1 MIMRFIFALFIA
13 IPILEMVVL
22 IQVGQQIGALWTIV
36 LVLLTAF
43 IGINLLR
50 YQGLSTL
57 SRATWRMQSG
67 QIPAQEMLEGILLAV
82 GGALLLTP
90 GFVTDTIG
98 FLLLVPFTR
107 QFFASRLMGRF
118 KSFVSANVA
127 GGSFG
132 AGGFSKGGFNT
143 DINSDQSIIDGEFEV
158 PKKPLSEDKLE

>member
-1 MIMRFIFALFIA
+1 MRFIFALFIA

-98 FLLLVPFTR
+98 FLLLVPLTR
-107 QFFASRLMGRF
+107 QIFASCLMGRF
-118 KSFVSANVA
+118 KSFASANVT
-127 GGSFG
+127 GGGFS

-143 DINSDQSIIDGEFEV
+143 DMNSDQSIIDGEFEV

>member
-1 MIMRFIFALFIA
+1 MIMRFLFALFIA

-118 KSFVSANVA
+118 KSFASANVT
-127 GGSFG
+127 GGGFS

>member
-1 MIMRFIFALFIA
+1 MRFLFALFIA

-98 FLLLVPFTR
+98 FLLLVPFTQ

-118 KSFVSANVA
+118 KSFASANAA
-127 GGSFG
+127 GGGFG

>member
-1 MIMRFIFALFIA
+1 MIMRFLFALFIA

-118 KSFVSANVA
+118 KSFASANVA
-127 GGSFG
+127 GGGFG

-158 PKKPLSEDKLE
+158 PQKPAAEDKLK

>member
-1 MIMRFIFALFIA
+1 MIMRFLFALFIA

-118 KSFVSANVA
+118 KSFASANVA
-127 GGSFG
+127 GGGFG
-132 AGGFSKGGFNT
+132 SGGFSKGGFNT

>member
-1 MIMRFIFALFIA
+1 MRFLFVLFIA
-13 IPILEMVVL
+13 VPILEMVVL
-22 IQVGQQIGALWTIV
+22 IKVGQQIGALWTIA

-50 YQGLSTL
+50 HQGLATL
-57 SRATWRMQSG
+57 SRASWRIQAG

-98 FLLLVPFTR
+98 FLLLVPYTR

-118 KSFVSANVA
+118 KAFSGANVA
-127 GGSFG
+127 GGGFTS
-132 AGGFSKGGFNT
+132 GFSR
-143 DINSDQSIIDGEFEV
+143 DESIIDGEFETQQDNQ
-158 PKKPLSEDKLE
+158 PQDKVE

>member
-1 MIMRFIFALFIA
+1 MRFLFALFIA

-90 GFVTDTIG
+90 GFV
-98 FLLLVPFTR
+98 
-107 QFFASRLMGRF
+107 
-118 KSFVSANVA
+118 
-127 GGSFG
+127 
-132 AGGFSKGGFNT
+132 
-143 DINSDQSIIDGEFEV
+143 
-158 PKKPLSEDKLE
+158 LSLIHI

>member
-1 MIMRFIFALFIA
+1 MIMRFLFALFIA

-118 KSFVSANVA
+118 KSFASANLA
-127 GGSFG
+127 GGGFG

-158 PKKPLSEDKLE
+158 PKKPLSEDKIE

>member
-1 MIMRFIFALFIA
+1 MIMRFLFALFIA

-57 SRATWRMQSG
+57 NRATWRMQSG

-118 KSFVSANVA
+118 KSFASANAA
-127 GGSFG
+127 GGGFG

>member
-1 MIMRFIFALFIA
+1 MIMRFLFALFIA

-118 KSFVSANVA
+118 KSFASANVT
-127 GGSFG
+127 GGGFG

>member
-1 MIMRFIFALFIA
+1 MRFLFALFIA
-13 IPILEMVVL
+13 IPIVEMVVL

-50 YQGLSTL
+50 YQGLATL

-67 QIPAQEMLEGILLAV
+67 QIPAKEMLEGILLAV

-90 GFVTDTIG
+90 GFVTDSIG

-107 QFFASRLMGRF
+107 QFFAARLMGRF
-118 KSFVSANVA
+118 KSFASANVS
-127 GGSFG
+127 G
-132 AGGFSKGGFNT
+132 GGFDPSGFSQRGGNADYNT
-143 DINSDQSIIDGEFEV
+143 NQSIIDGEFEV
-158 PKKPLSEDKLE
+158 PQKPHSEDKLE

>member
-1 MIMRFIFALFIA
+1 MRFLFALFIA
-13 IPILEMVVL
+13 VPIVEMVVL
-22 IQVGQQIGALWTIV
+22 IQVGQQIGALWTIA

-50 YQGLSTL
+50 HQGLATL
-57 SRATWRMQSG
+57 SRATWRIQSG
-67 QIPAQEMLEGILLAV
+67 QIPAKEMLEGILLAV

-90 GFVTDTIG
+90 GFVTDAIG

-118 KSFVSANVA
+118 KAFSSANGA

-132 AGGFSKGGFNT
+132 QGGFN
-143 DINSDQSIIDGEFEV
+143 SDESIIDGDFEA
-158 PKKPLSEDKLE
+158 PKDAQPRDKIE

>member
-1 MIMRFIFALFIA
+1 MIMRFLFTLFIA
-13 IPILEMVVL
+13 IPIIEMVVL

-67 QIPAQEMLEGILLAV
+67 QIPAKEMLEGILLAV

-107 QFFASRLMGRF
+107 QFFATRLMGRF
-118 KSFVSANVA
+118 KSFTSAGMT
-127 GGSFG
+127 GGGFG
-132 AGGFSKGGFNT
+132 PSGFSKGGFNT
-143 DINSDQSIIDGEFEV
+143 DIKSDQSIIDGELEV
-158 PKKPLSEDKLE
+158 PKKPLSEDKRE

>member
-1 MIMRFIFALFIA
+1 MIMRFLFALFIA

-118 KSFVSANVA
+118 KSFASANAA
-127 GGSFG
+127 GGGFG

-158 PKKPLSEDKLE
+158 PQKPAAEDKLK

>member
-1 MIMRFIFALFIA
+1 MIMRFLFALFIA

-67 QIPAQEMLEGILLAV
+67 QIPAQEMLEGILLAM

-98 FLLLVPFTR
+98 FLLLLPFTR

-118 KSFVSANVA
+118 KSFASASVA
-127 GGSFG
+127 GGGFG

-158 PKKPLSEDKLE
+158 PKKPRSEDKLE

>member
-1 MIMRFIFALFIA
+1 MIMRFLFALFIA

-90 GFVTDTIG
+90 GFVTDTVG
-98 FLLLVPFTR
+98 FLLLLPFTR

-118 KSFVSANVA
+118 KSFASANVT
-127 GGSFG
+127 GGGFG
-132 AGGFSKGGFNT
+132 DGGFSKGGFNT

>member
-1 MIMRFIFALFIA
+1 MIMRILFALFIA

-22 IQVGQQIGALWTIV
+22 IQVGQQIGALWTVV
-36 LVLLTAF
+36 LVLLTAL

-118 KSFVSANVA
+118 KSFASANVT
-127 GGSFG
+127 GGGFG
-132 AGGFSKGGFNT
+132 AGSFSKGGFNT
-143 DINSDQSIIDGEFEV
+143 DINGDQSIIDGEFEV
-158 PKKPLSEDKLE
+158 PKKPLSEDKLK

>member
-1 MIMRFIFALFIA
+1 MIMRFLFALFIA

-118 KSFVSANVA
+118 KSFASANVT
-127 GGSFG
+127 GGGFG
-132 AGGFSKGGFNT
+132 AGDFSKGGFNT

>member
-1 MIMRFIFALFIA
+1 MIMRFLFALFIA
-13 IPILEMVVL
+13 IPIIEMVVL

-67 QIPAQEMLEGILLAV
+67 QIPAKEMLEGILLAV

-107 QFFASRLMGRF
+107 QFFATRLMGRF
-118 KSFVSANVA
+118 KSFTSAGMN
-127 GGSFG
+127 GGGFG
-132 AGGFSKGGFNT
+132 PSGFSKGGSNT
-143 DINSDQSIIDGEFEV
+143 DIKSDESIIDGELEV
-158 PKKPLSEDKLE
+158 PKKPLSKDKRE

>member
-1 MIMRFIFALFIA
+1 MRFLFALFIA
-13 IPILEMVVL
+13 IPILEMLVL
-22 IQVGQQIGALWTIV
+22 IQVGQEIGALWTIA
-36 LVLLTAF
+36 LVLITAF

-98 FLLLVPFTR
+98 FLLLVPR
-107 QFFASRLMGRF
+107 QFFALRLMGRF
-118 KSFVSANVA
+118 KSFASANVA

-132 AGGFSKGGFNT
+132 TQGFGQNGFGAGSTN
-143 DINSDQSIIDGEFEV
+143 DESIIDGDFEA
-158 PKKPLSEDKLE
+158 PKDAQPRDKA

>member
-1 MIMRFIFALFIA
+1 MIMRFLFALFIA

-50 YQGLSTL
+50 YHGLSTL

-118 KSFVSANVA
+118 KSFASANVT
-127 GGSFG
+127 GGGFG

>member
-1 MIMRFIFALFIA
+1 MRFLFALFIA

-118 KSFVSANVA
+118 KSFASANVT
-127 GGSFG
+127 GGDFG

-143 DINSDQSIIDGEFEV
+143 DMNSDQSIIDGEFEV
-158 PKKPLSEDKLE
+158 PKKPLSEDKLK

>member
-1 MIMRFIFALFIA
+1 MIMRILFALFIA

-22 IQVGQQIGALWTIV
+22 IQVGQKIGALWTVV

-118 KSFVSANVA
+118 KSFASANVT
-127 GGSFG
+127 GSGFG

-143 DINSDQSIIDGEFEV
+143 DINGDQSIIDGEFEV
-158 PKKPLSEDKLE
+158 PKKPLSEDKLK